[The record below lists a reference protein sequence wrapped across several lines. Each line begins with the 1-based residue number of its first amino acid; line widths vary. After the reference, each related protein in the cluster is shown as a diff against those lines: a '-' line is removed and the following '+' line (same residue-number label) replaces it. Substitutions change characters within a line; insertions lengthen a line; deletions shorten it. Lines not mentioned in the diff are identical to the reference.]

1 MNSKIYKLPINGKE
15 LVIEINDLAEKANG
29 SAMLRLGDTQILA
42 TCCMAKQDRENAEF
56 FPLSV
61 GFEEKYYAAGK
72 ILGSR
77 YMRREG
83 RPSDESI
90 LASRLIDRAIRPLF
104 PENLKS
110 REVQLI
116 ITCLSWDKEND
127 PDILGLIGAS
137 AILSMSDV
145 PWQGPIGAV
154 RIGKIGERF
163 ILNPTYPEREES
175 EMDLVLAGIQSGDDI
190 LINMIEAEGK
200 ELADDT
206 IIKATEF
213 AQPYL
218 REIIELQKKIVSE
231 LGKEKLVLP
240 ELAQDVELEE
250 KINEFLGGKLEQ
262 AIYQG
267 KNETTEL
274 KNSLVS
280 LIKEKYPDDKE
291 KILYLN
297 NFWEKEIEKIIR
309 RNILEQEK
317 REDNRK
323 LDEVRNIS
331 CKTELLPRTHGSG
344 LFMRGQTKALSILTL
359 GAPGDQRLMEGMEI
373 SGKKRFMHHYNFPP
387 YSVGETAMLRGPG
400 RREIG
405 HGMLAEKALA
415 PLLPNH
421 EDFPYTIRI
430 VTEILCSN
438 GSSSM
443 ASISASSLALMDAGV
458 PIKRL
463 ATGIAM
469 GLITDGNSHKILTDI
484 QGPEDH
490 YGDMDLKVA
499 GTREGIIAMQMDVKI
514 KGISKEILAQAL
526 AKAKTCRLKILDTM
540 EAEIA
545 QPRPELSPW
554 APKII
559 AFQIKPDKI
568 REIIGP
574 GGKIIN
580 EIIEECEV
588 LIDIED
594 SGQVFITAE
603 KSEAADKAMAWIKNI
618 VREVAAGE
626 VFEGKV
632 KRILDFGAFVEI
644 LPGQEGL
651 VHISKLAPYRVN
663 KVEDVVKIG
672 DMVKVKV
679 IAIDEQGRIN
689 LALEKNHNND
699 K

>member
-1 MNSKIYKLPINGKE
+1 MNSKTYNLPINGKE
-15 LVIEINDLAEKANG
+15 LTIEINDLAEKANA
-29 SAMLRLGDTQILA
+29 SAMLRLGGSQILA
-42 TCCMAKQDRENAEF
+42 TCCMAKKDRENAEF

-61 GFEEKYYAAGK
+61 GYEERYYAAGK

-90 LASRLIDRAIRPLF
+90 LTSRLIDRAIRPLF
-104 PENLKS
+104 PEILKS

-137 AILSMSDV
+137 TILSMSDI

-154 RIGKIGERF
+154 RIGKIGDRL

-175 EMDLVLAGIQSGDDI
+175 ELDLVLAGIQSGNEI

-200 ELADDT
+200 ELTDD
-206 IIKATEF
+206 IVIKATEF
-213 AQPYL
+213 AQPHL
-218 REIIELQKKIVSE
+218 KEVIELQKKIVAE

-240 ELAQDVELEE
+240 ELTKNIELEE
-250 KINEFLGGKLEQ
+250 KINEFLGNKLEQ
-262 AIYQG
+262 AVYQE
-267 KNETTEL
+267 KDEITEL
-274 KNSLVS
+274 KKGLVS
-280 LIKEKYPDDKE
+280 LIKEKYPDDKG

-297 NFWEKEIEKIIR
+297 DFWEKEIEKIIR
-309 RNILEQEK
+309 KNILEQEK
-317 REDNRK
+317 RQDNRK

-331 CKTELLPRTHGSG
+331 CETDILPRTHGSG

-359 GAPGDQRLMEGMEI
+359 GAPGDHRLLEGMEI

-405 HGMLAEKALA
+405 HGMLAEKALV
-415 PLLPNH
+415 PLLPKH

-458 PIKRL
+458 PIKRP

-490 YGDMDLKVA
+490 YGDMDLKIA
-499 GTREGIIAMQMDVKI
+499 GTREGIVAMQMDVKI
-514 KGISKEILAQAL
+514 KGISKEILAQTL
-526 AKAKTCRLKILDTM
+526 AKAKKCRLEILDTM
-540 EAEIA
+540 EAKIA

-559 AFQIKPDKI
+559 TFQIKPDKI

-574 GGKIIN
+574 GGKIVN

-588 LIDIED
+588 LIDIEH

-603 KSEAADKAMAWIKNI
+603 KSEAADKAMDWIKNI
-618 VREVAAGE
+618 VREVVAGE

-651 VHISKLAPYRVN
+651 VHISKLASYRVN

>member
-15 LVIEINDLAEKANG
+15 LTIEIDDLAEKANG

-61 GFEEKYYAAGK
+61 GYEERFYAAGK

-90 LASRLIDRAIRPLF
+90 LTSRLIDRAIRPLF

-137 AILSMSDV
+137 TILSMSDI
-145 PWQGPIGAV
+145 PWNGPIGAI
-154 RIGKIGERF
+154 RIGKIGDRF

-175 EMDLVLAGIQSGDDI
+175 EMDLVLAGIQSDNEI
-190 LINMIEAEGK
+190 MINMIEAEGK

-206 IIKATEF
+206 IIKATEL
-213 AQPYL
+213 ALPHL
-218 REIIELQKKIVSE
+218 KEIIELQKKIIAE

-240 ELAQDVELEE
+240 ELTKDVELEE
-250 KINEFLGGKLEQ
+250 KINEFLGGRLEQ

-267 KNETTEL
+267 KNEITEL
-274 KNSLVS
+274 KNGLIS
-280 LIKEKYPDDKE
+280 LIKEKYPDDKG
-291 KILYLN
+291 KILYLKD
-297 NFWEKEIEKIIR
+297 FWEKEIEKIIR
-309 RNILEQEK
+309 KNILEQER

-344 LFMRGQTKALSILTL
+344 LFRRGQTKALSILTL
-359 GAPGDQRLMEGMEI
+359 GAPGDHRLMEGMEI

-405 HGMLAEKALA
+405 HGLLAEKALV
-415 PLLPNH
+415 PLLPKH

-469 GLITDGNSHKILTDI
+469 GLITDGSSHKVLTDI

-499 GTREGIIAMQMDVKI
+499 GTREGIVAMQMDVKV
-514 KGISKEILAQAL
+514 KGISKEILAEAL
-526 AKAKTCRLKILDTM
+526 VKAKKCRLEILDIM

-559 AFQIKPDKI
+559 TFQIKPDKI

-603 KSEAADKAMAWIKNI
+603 KSEAADKAMNWIKNI
-618 VREVAAGE
+618 VREVVAGE
-626 VFEGKV
+626 VFEGRV

-651 VHISKLAPYRVN
+651 VHISKLASYRVN